1 MYMGKSIFMMA
12 RFDGNVTIAHVIVSV
27 VQLVLNDPTSTLF
40 MEYLIQKWIL
50 VTLAMMDDDVRFQKW
65 TDQSEC
71 EKVNL
76 WLKITNMIGHHDS

>member
-1 MYMGKSIFMMA
+1 MIT
-12 RFDGNVTIAHVIVSV
+12 RFDGNVTIAHVIISV
-27 VQLVLNDPTSTLF
+27 AQLVLNNPTSTPF

-50 VTLAMMDDDVRFQKW
+50 ATLAMMKDDDLQKW
-65 TDQSEC
+65 TDQSER